1 MDKEDALEENR
12 NKELLR
18 LTARGQEEAFAS
30 LYEQNRIDIFTF
42 ALSILN
48 NYHDA
53 EDVMQEVFVKIKLQA
68 SACKD
73 FENANGWLMT
83 VTKNTALDYMRKKKK
98 CRIDEEFVKDS
109 SISTAESSV
118 VDYSL
123 FISELFNELKD
134 DERQI
139 VVLHLIS
146 DLTHRTIAKIL
157 KLPLT
162 TVKWRYRKAI
172 LHLEKISKQKE
183 WEL

>member
-18 LTARGQEEAFAS
+18 LIARGQEEAFAS

-53 EDVMQEVFVKIKLQA
+53 EDVMQEVF
-68 SACKD
+68 
-73 FENANGWLMT
+73 
-83 VTKNTALDYMRKKKK
+83 
-98 CRIDEEFVKDS
+98 
-109 SISTAESSV
+109 
-118 VDYSL
+118 
-123 FISELFNELKD
+123 ISELFNELKD

-146 DLTHRTIAKIL
+146 DLTHRTIAKTL

-172 LHLEKISKQKE
+172 IHLEKISKQKE